1 MELILK
7 CSEPG
12 DRLDEK
18 LTKSAVRQLP
28 RIADMFTPKHRPA
41 TSCWWWNGTKLFC
54 CVLLGVNRST
64 TRRNNY

>member
-28 RIADMFTPKHRPA
+28 RIADPFTPKHRPA
-41 TSCWWWNGTKLFC
+41 TAGDRTE
-54 CVLLGVNRST
+54 
-64 TRRNNY
+64 RNCSVASRCLV

>member
-41 TSCWWWNGTKLFC
+41 TSCW
-54 CVLLGVNRST
+54 
-64 TRRNNY
+64 